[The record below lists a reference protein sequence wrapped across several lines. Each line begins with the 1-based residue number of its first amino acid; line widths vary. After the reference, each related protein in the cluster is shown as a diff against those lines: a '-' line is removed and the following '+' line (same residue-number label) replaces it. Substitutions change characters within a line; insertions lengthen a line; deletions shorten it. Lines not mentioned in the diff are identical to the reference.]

1 MTQDLTPEAVAAKLE
16 GVTPGPWEMR
26 SFWYNGIGGYEFLS
40 HQTGRQELN
49 HVFGCVF
56 TAADDRSEPT
66 ARFIAWAR
74 EAVPALAADRD
85 EWKARAEA
93 AEAKLAEVEA
103 ERDEATN
110 QLDSARHSVDVLEKR
125 AAEVEAEKREMVMQS
140 LADLGQAQEAYEAQL
155 AAEAEVARLR
165 GALTGIKRASKARM
179 ASYGDEHSYYYVTAI
194 AALQPKETDHE

>member
-1 MTQDLTPEAVAAKLE
+1 MTQDLTPEAVARYDLDQPDSHMGSATMKRE
-16 GVTPGPWEMR
+16 D
-26 SFWYNGIGGYEFLS
+26 GY
-40 HQTGRQELN
+40 GDWVR
-49 HVFGCVF
+49 F
-56 TAADDRSEPT
+56 TDYE
-66 ARFIAWAR
+66 
-74 EAVPALAADRD
+74 ALA
-85 EWKARAEA
+85 
-93 AEAKLAEVEA
+93 AKLAEVTA

-110 QLDSARHSVDVLEKR
+110 QLDSARHSIDVLEKR